1 MQECSRVSGAFDCAY
16 PASNGGI
23 KDYGSR
29 SSEVSYQKTDLEI
42 RWLSGVETSR
52 IDATVTN
59 RKERKEIECRIPTVS
74 APLDLR
80 LEGFPFDEI
89 RWLSGVETNRIDAT
103 VTNRK
108 ERKEIE
114 CRIPTVSA
122 PLDLRLE
129 GFPFDEIRW
138 LSGVETNRID
148 ATVTNR
154 KERKEIECRIPTVS
168 APLDLRLEGFP
179 FDEIR
184 WLSGSDSPDGNRDRN
199 ESSRIKRMDC
209 GMSLQVELFLLQDSW
224 NNHSS
229 NGLPIHGV
237 ITN

>member
-1 MQECSRVSGAFDCAY
+1 MERTMQECSRVSGAFDFAY

-29 SSEVSYQKTDLEI
+29 SSEVRCQKTDL
-42 RWLSGVETSR
+42 
-52 IDATVTN
+52 
-59 RKERKEIECRIPTVS
+59 
-74 APLDLR
+74 
-80 LEGFPFDEI
+80 EI

-138 LSGVETNRID
+138 LR
-148 ATVTNR
+148 
-154 KERKEIECRIPTVS
+154 
-168 APLDLRLEGFP
+168 
-179 FDEIR
+179 
-184 WLSGSDSPDGNRDRN
+184 GSHSPDGNRDRN

-237 ITN
+237 FTN

>member
-1 MQECSRVSGAFDCAY
+1 MERTMQKCSRVSGAFDCAY

-29 SSEVSYQKTDLEI
+29 SSEVRCQKTDLEI

-89 RWLSGVETNRIDAT
+89 RWLR
-103 VTNRK
+103 
-108 ERKEIE
+108 
-114 CRIPTVSA
+114 
-122 PLDLRLE
+122 
-129 GFPFDEIRW
+129 
-138 LSGVETNRID
+138 
-148 ATVTNR
+148 
-154 KERKEIECRIPTVS
+154 
-168 APLDLRLEGFP
+168 
-179 FDEIR
+179 
-184 WLSGSDSPDGNRDRN
+184 GSHSPDGNRDRN

-237 ITN
+237 FTN

>member
-1 MQECSRVSGAFDCAY
+1 MQKCRRVSGAFDFAC

-23 KDYGSR
+23 KDYGGR
-29 SSEVSYQKTDLEI
+29 SSEVRYQKTDLEI

-89 RWLSGVETNRIDAT
+89 RWLR
-103 VTNRK
+103 
-108 ERKEIE
+108 
-114 CRIPTVSA
+114 
-122 PLDLRLE
+122 
-129 GFPFDEIRW
+129 
-138 LSGVETNRID
+138 
-148 ATVTNR
+148 
-154 KERKEIECRIPTVS
+154 
-168 APLDLRLEGFP
+168 
-179 FDEIR
+179 
-184 WLSGSDSPDGNRDRN
+184 GSHSPDGNRDRN

-237 ITN
+237 FTN

>member
-1 MQECSRVSGAFDCAY
+1 MERTMQKCRRVSGAFDCAY

-29 SSEVSYQKTDLEI
+29 SSEVRCQKTDLEI

-89 RWLSGVETNRIDAT
+89 RWLR
-103 VTNRK
+103 
-108 ERKEIE
+108 
-114 CRIPTVSA
+114 
-122 PLDLRLE
+122 
-129 GFPFDEIRW
+129 
-138 LSGVETNRID
+138 
-148 ATVTNR
+148 
-154 KERKEIECRIPTVS
+154 
-168 APLDLRLEGFP
+168 
-179 FDEIR
+179 
-184 WLSGSDSPDGNRDRN
+184 GSHSPDGNRDRN

-237 ITN
+237 FTN

>member
-1 MQECSRVSGAFDCAY
+1 MQKCRRVSGAFDCAY

-59 RKERKEIECRIPTVS
+59 RKERKEIECRIPKVS

-89 RWLSGVETNRIDAT
+89 RWLR
-103 VTNRK
+103 
-108 ERKEIE
+108 
-114 CRIPTVSA
+114 
-122 PLDLRLE
+122 
-129 GFPFDEIRW
+129 
-138 LSGVETNRID
+138 
-148 ATVTNR
+148 
-154 KERKEIECRIPTVS
+154 
-168 APLDLRLEGFP
+168 
-179 FDEIR
+179 
-184 WLSGSDSPDGNRDRN
+184 GSHSPDGNRDRN

-237 ITN
+237 FTN

>member
-1 MQECSRVSGAFDCAY
+1 MERTMQECSRVSGAFDCAY

-29 SSEVSYQKTDLEI
+29 SSEVSYQKTDL
-42 RWLSGVETSR
+42 
-52 IDATVTN
+52 
-59 RKERKEIECRIPTVS
+59 
-74 APLDLR
+74 
-80 LEGFPFDEI
+80 EI

>member
-1 MQECSRVSGAFDCAY
+1 MQKCSRVSGAFDCAY

-29 SSEVSYQKTDLEI
+29 SSEVRCQKTDLEI

-59 RKERKEIECRIPTVS
+59 RKERKEIGRRIPTVS

-138 LSGVETNRID
+138 LR
-148 ATVTNR
+148 
-154 KERKEIECRIPTVS
+154 
-168 APLDLRLEGFP
+168 
-179 FDEIR
+179 
-184 WLSGSDSPDGNRDRN
+184 GSHSPDGNRDRN

-237 ITN
+237 FTN

>member
-1 MQECSRVSGAFDCAY
+1 MERTMQECRRVSGAFDFAC
-16 PASNGGI
+16 PASNGWI

-29 SSEVSYQKTDLEI
+29 SSEVRYQKTDLEI

-52 IDATVTN
+52 RDATVTN
-59 RKERKEIECRIPTVS
+59 RKERKEIEYRIPTVS

-89 RWLSGVETNRIDAT
+89 RWLR
-103 VTNRK
+103 
-108 ERKEIE
+108 
-114 CRIPTVSA
+114 
-122 PLDLRLE
+122 
-129 GFPFDEIRW
+129 
-138 LSGVETNRID
+138 
-148 ATVTNR
+148 
-154 KERKEIECRIPTVS
+154 
-168 APLDLRLEGFP
+168 
-179 FDEIR
+179 
-184 WLSGSDSPDGNRDRN
+184 GSHSPDGNRDRN

-237 ITN
+237 FTN

>member
-1 MQECSRVSGAFDCAY
+1 MQKCSRVSGAFDCAY

-29 SSEVSYQKTDLEI
+29 SSEVRCQKTDLEI
-42 RWLSGVETSR
+42 RWLSGVETS
-52 IDATVTN
+52 
-59 RKERKEIECRIPTVS
+59 
-74 APLDLR
+74 
-80 LEGFPFDEI
+80 
-89 RWLSGVETNRIDAT
+89 
-103 VTNRK
+103 
-108 ERKEIE
+108 
-114 CRIPTVSA
+114 
-122 PLDLRLE
+122 
-129 GFPFDEIRW
+129 
-138 LSGVETNRID
+138 RID

-237 ITN
+237 FTN